1 MSVPWN
7 PSTPMVKGNM
17 STLISTIVRTMEIMD
32 IKLFKAIVIVLKR
45 QIGASKYAELL
56 TQNVSN
62 GSNDQKRL
70 VLMVAQAYRNSKKR
84 PKRVENNFY
93 YKINLLKNYEPMPS
107 NPGLN
112 HPVIFSKVQKA
123 FNEALEQL
131 GIDIHAHMDEADRK
145 IFLRKLTDNQFE
157 KLKHRL
163 KKVGLELSRE
173 YKLGREF
180 TIRIN
185 RHSRKNISGRYGPN
199 KDRIIRIPN
208 YLRNRMYGDYEQQN
222 VFAAVSN
229 IPEFNWVREGI
240 IGNYVTTL
248 SLMPD
253 DQFKVIKRK
262 LRKLGLRL
270 VESRS
275 TYFDIAYNIIPV
287 EDSESAQRRYGRTQ
301 YV

>member
-1 MSVPWN
+1 MSAPWN
-7 PSTPMVKGNM
+7 PSTPLIKGNM
-17 STLISTIVRTMEIMD
+17 STLISNIVRTMEIMD

-45 QIGASKYAELL
+45 QIGVSKYAELL

-123 FNEALEQL
+123 FNEALEKL

-145 IFLRKLTDNQFE
+145 IFLRKLTGDQFE

-163 KKVGLELSRE
+163 KKVGLELRSE
-173 YKLGREF
+173 YELGREY
-180 TIRIN
+180 TVRIN
-185 RHSRKNISGRYGPN
+185 RRSRQNISGRYGPD
-199 KDRIIRIPN
+199 KDRFIQIPN
-208 YLRNRMYGDYEQQN
+208 YQRLRMLGDYDQRK
-222 VFAAVSN
+222 VLAAVAN
-229 IPEFNWVREGI
+229 IPEFNWIREGLT
-240 IGNYVTTL
+240 GNYTTTL
-248 SLMPD
+248 TKMPD
-253 DQFKVIKRK
+253 DEFKVIQRK
-262 LRKLGLRL
+262 LRRLGLRL
-270 VESRS
+270 VEFRS
-275 TYFDIAYNIIPV
+275 TYFDIAYRIIPN
-287 EDSESAQRRYGRTQ
+287 ENSEEVHVYSRSRY
-301 YV
+301 V